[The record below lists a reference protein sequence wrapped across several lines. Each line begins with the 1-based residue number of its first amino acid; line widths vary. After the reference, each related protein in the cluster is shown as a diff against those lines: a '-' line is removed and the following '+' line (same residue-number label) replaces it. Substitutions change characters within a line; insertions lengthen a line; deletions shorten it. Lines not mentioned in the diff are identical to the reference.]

1 MAIKMLARETI
12 NQIAAGEVIV
22 RPVSVVKELIE
33 NAVDAKAS
41 RITIHIEN
49 GGRSLIS
56 VKDNGHGIPY
66 HEVGLAFKRHAT
78 SKLTF
83 IEDLQTIATLG
94 FRGEALA
101 SIAAV
106 SKLSIVTRHLS
117 EEVGSESY
125 YEGGTLIRQRVTPYE
140 RGTAISVRDLFYN
153 LPARQKHIAQDK
165 KEEALIRDLVERL
178 ALSKP
183 AIAFV
188 LKLNGREIFRTP
200 GRGDFL
206 ESIEALYGRK
216 ISKGLREVDYVNA
229 PMSIKGYIS
238 DLSVTRSAKDMQ
250 IIFINERYVQNS
262 LLLKQL
268 EEAYEGYLM
277 QHRYPVAFLFIDLP
291 GKMLDV
297 NIHPAKTEVQILNE
311 SLVALLFKQ
320 GIRETIKKENLVV
333 DYAQTENG
341 IETETAPTEE
351 EPKTVDFFETLGEPQ
366 LKSPTQNKEIDGFK
380 VDFPQ
385 SERKETKEKP
395 EDDTEVD
402 IEAFMVAEKPEAS
415 AQSLQKTEG
424 SAYKPGLAFAHGRIV
439 GQLFLTYIMVEQD
452 QTCWLIDQHAAHEAY
467 LYEEIKKNL
476 TEEKALPMQSLLAA
490 QPMTCTPAEWE
501 AYLQIKDDMH
511 RYGFETDIFGDRTFV
526 VRSVPM
532 LLGHPQDPHMA
543 MGVLEEV
550 LYHKKAT
557 ASYLD
562 ERFAMM
568 ACKAAVKG
576 NQFLTEA
583 EIRALLIQITKLENP
598 YICPHG
604 RPIILQLKE
613 RELQKLFKRVL

>member
-1 MAIKMLARETI
+1 MTIKMLARETI
-12 NQIAAGEVIV
+12 NQIAAGEVII

-41 RITIHIEN
+41 HIDVHIEN

-56 VKDNGHGIPY
+56 VRDNGVGIPY

-83 IEDLQTIATLG
+83 IEDLQTIDTLG

-106 SKLSIVTRHLS
+106 SKLSIVTHHLS

-140 RGTAISVRDLFYN
+140 KGTAISVQDLFYN

-165 KEEALIRDLVERL
+165 KEEALIRDLVEKL

-188 LKLNGREIFRTP
+188 LKLNSREIFRTP

-206 ESIEALYGRK
+206 ETIEAIYGRK
-216 ISKGLREVDYVNA
+216 ISKGLRPIDYTNT
-229 PMSIKGYIS
+229 PMSIQGFIS

-250 IIFINERYVQNS
+250 IIFLNGRYVKNA
-262 LLLKQL
+262 LLLNQL

-277 QHRYPVAFLFIDLP
+277 QHRYPAAFLFIELP

-297 NIHPAKTEVQILNE
+297 NVHPAKTEVQILNE

-320 GIRETIKKENLVV
+320 GIRETLKNENLIV
-333 DYAQTENG
+333 DYGQTEDANQK
-341 IETETAPTEE
+341 EEMPTEE
-351 EPKTVDFFETLGEPQ
+351 APKPVDLFETFEMFQQKKQ
-366 LKSPTQNKEIDGFK
+366 LQDKELKTIEDSSLHNMVSK
-380 VDFPQ
+380 T
-385 SERKETKEKP
+385 EEKFSSN
-395 EDDTEVD
+395 TE
-402 IEAFMVAEKPEAS
+402 ALMVAEKPES
-415 AQSLQKTEG
+415 CHHDLQRKEKLV
-424 SAYKPGLAFAHGRIV
+424 YKPGLTFAQGRIV

-452 QTCWLIDQHAAHEAY
+452 QTCWLIDQHAVHEAY
-467 LYEEIKKNL
+467 LYEEIKNSL
-476 TEEKALPMQSLLAA
+476 AQHKALPMQSLMVA
-490 QPMTCTPAEWE
+490 QPMACTPAEWE
-501 AYLQIKDDMH
+501 AYLQIKDDMQ

-526 VRSVPM
+526 IRSVPM
-532 LLGHPQDPHMA
+532 LLGEPQDPQMA
-543 MGVLEEV
+543 MCILEEV
-550 LYHKKAT
+550 LYQKKLT
-557 ASYLD
+557 ANYLD
-562 ERFAMM
+562 ERYAMM

-576 NQFLTEA
+576 NQLLTEH
-583 EIRALLIQITKLENP
+583 EIRDLLIKITELENP
-598 YICPHG
+598 YTCPHG